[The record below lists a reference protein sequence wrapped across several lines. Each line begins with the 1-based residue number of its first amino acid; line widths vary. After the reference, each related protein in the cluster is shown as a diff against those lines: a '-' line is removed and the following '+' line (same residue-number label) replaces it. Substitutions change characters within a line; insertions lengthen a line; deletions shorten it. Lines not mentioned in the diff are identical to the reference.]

1 MRMSKFQFSF
11 IGISS
16 MIPHRI
22 VAKTARMKT
31 AIPSFFALVVQLV
44 VVTVCPLRSDVV
56 STNRSDEMLHK
67 GGLLDVDST
76 CPLGIGVVSLV
87 THRSDD
93 KLDIELMF
101 DVLAVCR
108 LSTVIV
114 SLVTYLSE
122 LIDV

>member
-1 MRMSKFQFSF
+1 
-11 IGISS
+11 

-22 VAKTARMKT
+22 VPKTARMKT

-44 VVTVCPLRSDVV
+44 VVTVCPLRRDVV
-56 STNRSDEMLHK
+56 STNRSDGMLHK
-67 GGLLDVDST
+67 GGLLDVDSI

-87 THRSDD
+87 TIVGNRSDD
-93 KLDIELMF
+93 NLIV

-114 SLVTYLSE
+114 SLVT
-122 LIDV
+122 